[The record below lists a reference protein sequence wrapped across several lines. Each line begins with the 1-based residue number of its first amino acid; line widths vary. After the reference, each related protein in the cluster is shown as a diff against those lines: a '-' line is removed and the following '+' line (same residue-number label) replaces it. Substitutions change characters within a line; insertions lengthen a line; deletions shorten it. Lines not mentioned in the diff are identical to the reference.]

1 MGKEPAGRHQPTP
14 SGDVADQTVF
24 PVQLLGEG
32 IKQKKTPTDVRSF
45 AERMETNR
53 GMLARIYTHVN

>member
-32 IKQKKTPTDVRSF
+32 IKQKKTPTDVRVCF
-45 AERMETNR
+45 RNEWK
-53 GMLARIYTHVN
+53 RIEGC